1 MDELIRQA
9 PANISEKLIKE
20 IYEKNNNN
28 YMNSLM
34 ELWDI
39 KDTIKEQ
46 TKEQKEWGEIR
57 ETCDIFDGEMNKMM
71 KKMRGNNL
79 TTS

>member
-1 MDELIRQA
+1 MEELIRQA
-9 PANISEKLIKE
+9 PANIDEGLIKE
-20 IYEKNNNN
+20 IFDKNNGNIL
-28 YMNSLM
+28 NSLM

-39 KDTIKEQ
+39 KEVENKE

-71 KKMRGNNL
+71 SKLRKRII
-79 TTS
+79 

>member
-1 MDELIRQA
+1 MDELIKQA
-9 PANISEKLIKE
+9 PPNIDEIIIKE

-28 YMNSLM
+28 FMNSLM

-39 KDTIKEQ
+39 KEVVKEQ
-46 TKEQKEWGEIR
+46 TKEQEEWGEIR

-71 KKMRGNNL
+71 SKLR
-79 TTS
+79 TRTI